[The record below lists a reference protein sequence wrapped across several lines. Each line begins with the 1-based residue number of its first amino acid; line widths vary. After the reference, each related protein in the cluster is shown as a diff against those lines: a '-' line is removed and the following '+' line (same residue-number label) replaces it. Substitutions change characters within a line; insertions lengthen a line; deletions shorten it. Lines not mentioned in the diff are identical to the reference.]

1 MRPQGLWHGRR
12 VGVYGDGDDGEDER
26 HDPRDERVDAKL
38 LPLRAGRQPELRAR
52 LAERAAHV
60 DGDRHHPEERR
71 QEEVVHRHRED
82 DAPEGGRGGRVG
94 VGVAPC
100 IYVAFAASKHIRH
113 ETRVATEECQAERE
127 QVLAA
132 EVL

>member
-38 LPLRAGRQPELRAR
+38 LPLRAGRQSELRAG
-52 LAERAAHV
+52 LAQRAAHV
-60 DGDRHHPEERR
+60 DGDRHHPEEGG

-82 DAPEGGRGGRVG
+82 DAPEGGTRGGG
-94 VGVAPC
+94 VGSVVNVSIA
-100 IYVAFAASKHIRH
+100 IVAASKHVRH
-113 ETRVATEECQAERE
+113 EARVAAEEGQA
-127 QVLAA
+127 
-132 EVL
+132 